1 MTESNSSQWYKQAF
15 GDDYL
20 WLYSHRSDDAA
31 ENEVLSAIGHLPF
44 QQGQEILDVAC
55 GAGRHMLAFSRN
67 GARVTG
73 VDLSEPLLAK
83 AQEKLD
89 EAGMQALLVRADMRY
104 LPFSERF
111 DGVTMWFTSFGY
123 FRTTAHDLLA
133 LESIVSVLR
142 RDGWWW
148 IDIPNPAHL
157 AENLVPVTEREVDG
171 PNGLARVTEKR
182 RIADGRVIKNID
194 IEDSLGKRSFVERV
208 RLYSPEKFG
217 ELAKRAGLTAHGIL
231 GDYDGSSLSPDKPR
245 QIWYGVKL

>member
-1 MTESNSSQWYKQAF
+1 MTKSNSLPWYKQAF

-20 WLYSHRSDDAA
+20 WLYSHRSEDAA
-31 ENEVLSAIGHLPF
+31 ESEVLSAIEHLPF

-67 GARVTG
+67 GALVTG
-73 VDLSEPLLAK
+73 VDLSETLLAN
-83 AQEKLD
+83 ARERLRV
-89 EAGMQALLVRADMRY
+89 AGMQAMLVRADMRC

-123 FRTTAHDLLA
+123 FRTMADDLKA
-133 LESIVSVLR
+133 LKSIASVLKK
-142 RDGWWW
+142 DGWWW

-157 AENLVPVTEREVDG
+157 ARNLVPVTEREIDG
-171 PNGLARVTEKR
+171 PNGLARVTERR
-182 RIADGRVIKNID
+182 RIANGRVIKNIE

-217 ELAKRAGLTAHGIL
+217 ALAKRAGLTAHGIL
-231 GDYDGSSLSPDKPR
+231 GDYDGSPLTPDMPR